1 MPMCN
6 NTLDEDDY
14 KEAVRRKYEK
24 EKDGIYSNY
33 LGTPSQANLRDLCW
47 KIFKSG
53 NISEDD
59 LAVYNDFFKFE
70 FDGKNENT
78 SPSYNNSFKK
88 LGKFFRGETKPA
100 KIDTINFAAVLVDFE
115 FRPFGKF
122 KKYYTNDQKNVE
134 EENDLMDEIEAVE
147 ESEIGSNVEKEVCTS
162 ELDKKMNGDSSFTEV
177 HRSSNFVGSGKR
189 KSFEKLLKKSKS
201 TIITT
206 LIIFCLIGGVIYFA
220 FFKKH
225 CMQWS
230 NDHYEIVDCTSGLDE
245 NVSVI
250 IPYNKDL
257 LDFKKVKV
265 CDTTTCFKSDGQA
278 IIWYAKTPNGIDFF
292 NTHGTH
298 PENKKA
304 LRPITQYI
312 INKYV
317 KNK

>member
-1 MPMCN
+1 MCN

-122 KKYYTNDQKNVE
+122 KKHYTNDQKNAE
-134 EENDLMDEIEAVE
+134 EGNDLMYEIETVTNP
-147 ESEIGSNVEKEVCTS
+147 EIERDFIKDVDRSIPNKN
-162 ELDKKMNGDSSFTEV
+162 LNNDRNFTEI
-177 HRSSNFVGSGKR
+177 HETLNFVGSSVKR
-189 KSFEKLLKKSKS
+189 KFFEKLFKKSKS
-201 TIITT
+201 TIVVT
-206 LIIFCLIGGVIYFA
+206 LVMFFLIGGVIYFA

>member
-1 MPMCN
+1 MCN

-122 KKYYTNDQKNVE
+122 KKHYTNDQKNAE
-134 EENDLMDEIEAVE
+134 EGNDLMYEIETVTNP
-147 ESEIGSNVEKEVCTS
+147 EIERDFIKDVDRSIPNKN
-162 ELDKKMNGDSSFTEV
+162 LNNDRNFTEI
-177 HRSSNFVGSGKR
+177 HETLNFVGSVKR
-189 KSFEKLLKKSKS
+189 KFFEKLFKKSKS
-201 TIITT
+201 TIVVT
-206 LIIFCLIGGVIYFA
+206 LVMFFLIGGVIYFA